1 MASLPGSG
9 TASGDLHQFYEPQA
23 RFYHCCCNVEQNV
36 YVYGHNAHMTVPPPS
51 GVVDVFNLPSG
62 RWQQLPTTGPPPPG
76 VSNSVCAVVGNCA
89 FFFGGATKVDGVA
102 HYYNTIHKLDV
113 ISMLWKELD
122 PAQQGTVPM
131 EKAGAG
137 MVSYYESNLL
147 VFSGYGPLPADPHT
161 RPADYI
167 PDPRSP
173 NWRNGWTNE
182 LHRFDLQSSELWS
195 VSSSTSLLQ
204 LLSVKHEDHGKVDT
218 IGPFRSNCLFPV
230 SSHSS
235 EYGSVD
241 QS

>member
-9 TASGDLHQFYEPQA
+9 TARGDLHQFYEPRA
-23 RFYHCCCNVEQNV
+23 RFDHCCCTVGQNV
-36 YVYGHNAHMTVPPPS
+36 YVYGHSVYMTVPPPS

-76 VSNSVCAVVGNCA
+76 VHGSVCAVVGNCA
-89 FFFGGATKVDGVA
+89 FFFGGATNVDGVVQF
-102 HYYNTIHKLDV
+102 YNTIHKLDV

-161 RPADYI
+161 RPANYV
-167 PDPRSP
+167 P
-173 NWRNGWTNE
+173 NSVSDNLRGWTNE
-182 LHRFDLQSSELWS
+182 LHLFDLQSSELWS
-195 VSSSTSLLQ
+195 MSSSTSLLQ
-204 LLSVKHEDHGKVDT
+204 LLSVKHEDQGKVDT
-218 IGPFRSNCLFPV
+218 MG
-230 SSHSS
+230 HS
-235 EYGSVD
+235 GVIVCFQFLATI
-241 QS
+241 QSMGQ